1 MNTLY
6 NNKEMNFSTENH
18 KRDNNNSPENSRVS
32 KTKNLIIALA
42 LVLAPLAT
50 FAQSTFD
57 NFADMDDVSV
67 VTVNKKMFELMGK
80 VAGETEDAKDYIN
93 LVSGLNSLRVLAT
106 ENTSIAAE
114 MKAKVASYLKSS
126 KLSELMSVKDKEGNV
141 KIYIREGKDADH
153 VKELFMFIDGISANM
168 GGADRD
174 AKAVIVSITGDI
186 DLNKI
191 SELTKQMNIQ
201 GGEHLKNVKKKN

>member
-1 MNTLY
+1 
-6 NNKEMNFSTENH
+6 MNFQNENQ
-18 KRDNNNSPENSRVS
+18 KFKNNRNTTYKMR
-32 KTKNLIIALA
+32 TLILA
-42 LVLAPLAT
+42 LTLMVTPLLI

-57 NFADMDDVSV
+57 KFADMDDVSV

-80 VAGETEDAKDYIN
+80 VAGETEDAKEYID
-93 LVSGLNSLRVLAT
+93 LVKGLNNLRVLAT
-106 ENTSIAAE
+106 ENKAIAAD
-114 MKAKVASYLKSS
+114 MKSKVSGYLKSA
-126 KLSELMSVKDKEGNV
+126 KLSELMSVKDQEGNV

-153 VKELFMFIDGISANM
+153 VKELFMFVDGISADL
-168 GGADRD
+168 GGSDRK
-174 AKAVIVSITGDI
+174 AEAVIVSITGDI